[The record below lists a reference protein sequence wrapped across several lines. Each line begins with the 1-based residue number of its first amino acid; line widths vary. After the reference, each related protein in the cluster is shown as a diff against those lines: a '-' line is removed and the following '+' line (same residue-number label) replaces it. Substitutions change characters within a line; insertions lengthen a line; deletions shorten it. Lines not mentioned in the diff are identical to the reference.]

1 MLNFQKIFIV
11 HPVILNGGYKM
22 ELMING
28 KKVTVGPGYMFYLYE
43 MKIYFRHSKLEK
55 GMISVTSIY
64 LNINSAK
71 EITNDLIEKEVEER
85 MEILNQR
92 HKDVEVTGIE
102 VIQSRKVR
110 MTPIDEQYG
119 DIDIDG
125 K

>member
-1 MLNFQKIFIV
+1 
-11 HPVILNGGYKM
+11 M

-28 KKVTVGPGYMFYLYE
+28 KKVTVGPGYRFYSYE

-64 LNINSAK
+64 LNIDSAK

-85 MEILNQR
+85 IEILNQR